1 MNDRPVYII
10 AALLILVG
18 LGLFLYKH
26 LVLQLPL
33 TPNTQVEAWDVEV
46 RVDFTGENGPVKVS
60 LYLPRSNGAY
70 EIADERFVSGDY
82 GLGIRRYV
90 DNRRAV
96 WSVRRARGHQ
106 VLFYRTTVRPT
117 RRSASETVRKPPKV
131 LSPEMTPAQRT
142 AAEQILSAARAHSAD
157 TETLVEALLR
167 TLAAR
172 SGNDSVRV
180 LLGENSDPDR
190 RLRLAAELLGLSGI
204 AARVAHGIEL
214 QALARNARRVQW
226 LDVYYGGAWHGFDPE
241 TGEPGVPENY
251 LPWWR
256 GSNPLVSIAG
266 GLLRNT
272 QIAVALNRESA
283 LMRARSPGR
292 GGLLDF
298 SLLTLPV
305 QTQAVYH
312 VLLAVPIGVL
322 LLVLMRNLVGVKTF
336 GTFMP
341 VLIALAFRE
350 TQLLWGV
357 ILFCLVVGLGLV
369 VRMWFERLQLL
380 LVPRLASVL
389 IIVVLLMAV
398 ISVVSYRLGFHRAL
412 SVALFPMVIMTMTI
426 ERMSIVWDERGAREA
441 LEQGAGSLLVA
452 ALAYLVMRLELLRH
466 VIFIYPELLLLI
478 LAATMLMGRY
488 TGYRLTELVRF
499 REFRDRSGR

>member
-1 MNDRPVYII
+1 MNDRPVYVI
-10 AALLILVG
+10 AALLVLVAAV
-18 LGLFLYKH
+18 LFSYKH
-26 LVLQLPL
+26 LVLKLPL
-33 TPNTQVEAWDVEV
+33 TPNVEVEAWDVEA
-46 RVDFTGENGPVKVS
+46 RIDFRAGTGPVKVS
-60 LYLPRSNGAY
+60 LYIPRSNGSY
-70 EIADERFVSGDY
+70 EVADERFISGDY

-96 WSVRRARGHQ
+96 WSVRRARGRQ
-106 VLFYRTTVRPT
+106 VLFYRATVRPA
-117 RRSASETVRKPPKV
+117 RRQANTVRKPPKLYV
-131 LSPEMTPAQRT
+131 PQLT
-142 AAEQILSAARAHSAD
+142 AVERAAAAQILSKVRARSAD
-157 TETLVEALLR
+157 AETMTEALLR
-167 TLAAR
+167 ELAAPALDD
-172 SGNDSVRV
+172 NVTV
-180 LLGENSDPDR
+180 LLGANPGLEH
-190 RLRLAAELLGLSGI
+190 RLQVAASLLALAGI
-204 AARVAHGIEL
+204 AARPVHGIEL
-214 QALARNARRVQW
+214 QPLVRNARRVHW
-226 LDVYYGGAWHGFDPE
+226 LEVYYRKSWHSFSQE

-256 GSNPLVSIAG
+256 GANPLVSVDG
-266 GLLRNT
+266 GLLLNA
-272 QIAVALNRESA
+272 QFAVALNKEAA
-283 LMRARSPGR
+283 LMRARTPGSA
-292 GGLLDF
+292 GLLDF

-322 LLVLMRNLVGVKTF
+322 LLVLMRNFAGIKTF

-350 TQLLWGV
+350 TQLLWG
-357 ILFCLVVGLGLV
+357 ILLFCLVVGMGLV
-369 VRMWFERLQLL
+369 FRFYFERLKLL

-441 LEQGAGSLLVA
+441 LEQGAGSLFVA
-452 ALAYLVMRLELLRH
+452 SLAYLVMQIEWLRH

-478 LAATMLMGRY
+478 LAATMLTGRY
-488 TGYRLTELVRF
+488 TGYRLTELIRF
-499 REFRDRSGR
+499 REFGGGDGP